1 MRASFVPALLCL
13 FAVTLASAGA
23 AYATDPPTMSWQG
36 ELVDGESAP
45 ISGVFPLTFKLYVR
59 ADSTAP
65 MWQESRFVTVQE
77 GMYDVQLGS
86 LTPIPQDAVGRDLFL
101 AVEIGTVGE
110 VARQPVNVGFDPVP
124 PTRDEVIASLD
135 VTWADLAERAVYAD
149 HARTADECSTLAGL
163 TVDELDRFDELAAEI
178 AELRQEVERATG
190 ASIGSRTTTLERI
203 GGAGG
208 NPYTRT
214 CPPNHVVVGMRGGAG
229 ALIDSIELICAP
241 LE

>member
-1 MRASFVPALLCL
+1 MRAPFAIALLCASL
-13 FAVTLASAGA
+13 AV
-23 AYATDPPTMSWQG
+23 ATHAHANDPPTMSWQG
-36 ELVDGESAP
+36 ELVDGESSP

-86 LTPIPQDAVGRDLFL
+86 LTPIPADAIGRDLFL

-110 VARQPVNVGFDPVP
+110 VARQPVNVGFDPP
-124 PTRDEVIASLD
+124 EPTRDERIASLD

-149 HARTADECSTLAGL
+149 YARSAEECSTLAGL
-163 TVDELDRFDELAAEI
+163 SVDELDRFDELAAEI
-178 AELRQEVERATG
+178 AELRREVEAATG
-190 ASIGSRTTTLERI
+190 ASIGTRTTTLERI